1 MRPNLTP
8 PRPTVTTQSP
18 TDISYKKL
26 RTCAREYLNKS
37 TAFTPEALIEAKE
50 R

>member
-1 MRPNLTP
+1 MGM
-8 PRPTVTTQSP
+8 QS
-18 TDISYKKL
+18 IIACIK
-26 RTCAREYLNKS
+26 EYLNKS

>member
-1 MRPNLTP
+1 MIGISRQ
-8 PRPTVTTQSP
+8 TTNEVL
-18 TDISYKKL
+18 K
-26 RTCAREYLNKS
+26 EYLNKS